1 MTEEEL
7 FTEIATRF
15 KVCLDSKLK
24 TKLTEIKVAKL
35 PAEERMKAI
44 KVYCA
49 SMEDLE
55 ENHEGWED
63 VASMLSRRLFYPQDA
78 KILRRNLQGLKGAKS
93 ADEVVELLDDPDK
106 LKALMICLTI
116 NCLTKYCF
124 IKKERDEKEE
134 QV

>member
-7 FTEIATRF
+7 FTEIATQF
-15 KVCLDSKLK
+15 KFCLDSKLK
-24 TKLTEIKVAKL
+24 TELTEIKVAKL

-44 KVYCA
+44 MVYYA

-78 KILRRNLQGLKGAKS
+78 KILQRNLQRLWRAKS

-116 NCLTKYCF
+116 NCFTKYYF
-124 IKKERDEKEE
+124 IKKERDEKERR
-134 QV
+134 V